1 MDISDVSATRDSGS
15 QQSPE
20 FKKTKLSQSA
30 GSELPA
36 ASCEFPLAISDTV
49 HLCFKCY
56 SLDPST
62 LSFPHCVHKPVL
74 CFSIPALQ
82 VGSSVPPF

>member
-1 MDISDVSATRDSGS
+1 MDISDMNATHDSGS

-36 ASCEFPLAISDTV
+36 ASREFPLAISDMV
-49 HLCFKCY
+49 RLCFN
-56 SLDPST
+56 DT
-62 LSFPHCVHKPVL
+62 LSIRIPYRSPTVSTSL
-74 CFSIPALQ
+74 FSASLFLPCK
-82 VGSSVPPF
+82 